1 MARSRRLGIA
11 GEVSAGPDREVH
23 KKSAGVTQ
31 TFSRSRFF
39 ARIRTGVFLIGKTI
53 IGRFSNKKL
62 LEQRPMILFRI
73 RSCARPGFVRA
84 RRGRG
89 FFSTQRLQICAD
101 WVLSTQSSPAAPARV
116 FATQRSRIRGDW
128 ILSTQRLPIHWS
140 LRDSLGDDIAF
151 FHPRCKQ
158 NFVVVFVSFF
168 LELESIGT
176 RKFKIVKI
184 RGIYPRCKQN
194 FVVVFVSFFLEL
206 ESIETR
212 NFKIVKIRG
221 IYPRCNEISSSFSCR
236 FFLI

>member
-1 MARSRRLGIA
+1 MI
-11 GEVSAGPDREVH
+11 
-23 KKSAGVTQ
+23 
-31 TFSRSRFF
+31 
-39 ARIRTGVFLIGKTI
+39 VF
-53 IGRFSNKKL
+53 
-62 LEQRPMILFRI
+62 PI
-73 RSCARPGFVRA
+73 RSCVRPGFVWA

-101 WVLSTQSSPAAPARV
+101 WVLS
-116 FATQRSRIRGDW
+116 TQRSRIRGDW

-212 NFKIVKIRG
+212 NLRLWKFEAFIPDLMKFRHRFRVV
-221 IYPRCNEISSSFSCR
+221 FSWAR
-236 FFLI
+236 IDRNAKR